1 MLGRPKEKMSLRI
14 ISSGNQAKTESQLD
28 SFYFDSAP
36 YEGNFPL
43 EITPRDRAVVDEYRI
58 RSIDILT
65 ASFNGF
71 YLDSVPYDGLRPTII
86 TPRSVA
92 AVSTPRSVA
101 AVGTTRTVTP
111 IVS

>member
-1 MLGRPKEKMSLRI
+1 MTLRV
-14 ISSGNQAKTESQLD
+14 ISSGNQAKTESQFD

-43 EITPRDRAVVDEYRI
+43 EITPRDRSVVDQYRI

-71 YLDSVPYDGLRPTII
+71 YLDSVPYDGLQPII
-86 TPRSVA
+86 ISPRSVT
-92 AVSTPRSVA
+92 AVSTPRAVA

>member
-1 MLGRPKEKMSLRI
+1 MTLRV
-14 ISSGNQAKTESQLD
+14 ISSGNQAKTESQFD

-36 YEGNFPL
+36 YEGNFPF
-43 EITPRDRAVVDEYRI
+43 EITPRDRSVVDQYRI
-58 RSIDILT
+58 RSIDTLT

-71 YLDSVPYDGLRPTII
+71 YLDSVPYDGLQPII
-86 TPRSVA
+86 ISPRSVT
-92 AVSTPRSVA
+92 AVSTPRAVA